1 MLKLSCRTGCPTV
14 FLNFCVYLCDCLSA
28 WLLVCVT
35 VCLRD
40 CLSVWLYFC
49 LPVCVCMTVYLSACL
64 CLCNCL
70 SVWLFV
76 CVTVCLFFCETVCV
90 CLIICLSDCLPVWL
104 LVCVTACLCE
114 CLSVWL
120 FVCLIVVCL
129 LFDCLGL
136 SGYLSVWQF
145 LNLTVDITVCLWLPD
160 CLLSVCRPDYSFV
173 WLFACLTVYLYNRT
187 EYLSDSFSI
196 RLIVDITVGLAV
208 CLSVCLS
215 VCFLHQT
222 FSLKD
227 IWII

>member
-1 MLKLSCRTGCPTV
+1 MLKSCRTGCPTV

-28 WLLVCVT
+28 WLLVC
-35 VCLRD
+35 
-40 CLSVWLYFC
+40 
-49 LPVCVCMTVYLSACL
+49 MTVFLSACL
-64 CLCNCL
+64 CLYDCL
-70 SVWLFV
+70 SVCLFVSVWLFV

-90 CLIICLSDCLPVWL
+90 CLIICLSDCLPVWM
-104 LVCVTACLCE
+104 LVCVTVRLCE
-114 CLSVWL
+114 CLSFWL

-173 WLFACLTVYLYNRT
+173 GLFACLTVYLYNRT

-215 VCFLHQT
+215 VCFLQQT
-222 FSLKD
+222 ISLKD